1 MGSESHL
8 IQGLLGRAGSADNTD
23 RQATTTVQTDRQ
35 YKQTGST
42 DSASST
48 ARQYRQA
55 DRQCRQ
61 YRQTG
66 RQCRQTD
73 SAGTADR
80 QTDSSAGRQ
89 AVELSSRQLCH
100 RVHALPGG
108 VSAVSAVIPG
118 CCPREGFL
126 PWAGCPASLKALGNS
141 SAGSPGQQEQVGH
154 SLSPCPHR
162 CPPQLGL
169 AGAQHTGAV

>member
-23 RQATTTVQTDRQ
+23 RQATTAVQTDRQ

-66 RQCRQTD
+66 RQTD

-126 PWAGCPASLKALGNS
+126 PWAGCPASLKALGSS

-162 CPPQLGL
+162 CPPQLRL